1 MCIYGKEA
9 VAVIRKIISILLC
22 IALAVT
28 SFVFSAQAESSY
40 KGGAYLVT
48 SAEGAIIYNHHET
61 SFDYLTVAPE
71 GAYLNVINIR
81 DNFGYT
87 VYNSVYGW
95 VDLSNGMKFV
105 SSSPAVVDKNR
116 IEGVKGIRV
125 TRLPDKINYIEGED
139 IAELDG
145 IEVSVVFNDDKGSTM
160 PVTGY
165 TVAFPDLEEVG
176 RKEVNIYYGG
186 FNTAYMINVNKVP
199 VTGIV
204 AIKPAKTTFIE
215 GEAISFDGLEV
226 TAYFSD
232 GRDSGAGIK
241 LDKSEYTVTGVTEGD
256 TTLPPGVY
264 PVLVT
269 YKYPEIYATFNVYVS
284 GKAVTSLK
292 LLKLPSSLSL
302 YQGQSF
308 NKADFELV
316 ATYDNGT
323 SETIRDFDIQCD
335 NMQLGEHTARIYYM
349 DKYVAFDYIVYELE
363 QTGIEL
369 GDTTYVGSYAGDEPD
384 FSRLKVYNVYNS
396 GEKKLTDDYE
406 IEHQIDVY
414 TIGKYPVTVR
424 QGEYTASFEYTVAK
438 RSEIRAG
445 DVNFDGA
452 ISGADARLALRC
464 SAKIETLSSESM
476 LAADV
481 DIDGKV
487 TAADARKILRVAAGM
502 DSF

>member
-1 MCIYGKEA
+1 MVK
-9 VAVIRKIISILLC
+9 KIISIILC
-22 IALAVT
+22 IVLTVPFFAFGAN
-28 SFVFSAQAESSY
+28 AEGSY
-40 KGGAYLVT
+40 TAGAYLV
-48 SAEGAIIYNHHET
+48 SSERGAIVYSSHEA
-61 SFDYLTVAPE
+61 SFDYLTIAPE
-71 GAYLNVINIR
+71 GAYLNVIKING
-81 DNFGYT
+81 DFGYT
-87 VYNSVYGW
+87 VYNSIYGW
-95 VDLSNGMKFV
+95 VDLSSGMRFV
-105 SSSPAVVDKNR
+105 SSTPAVVDGNR

-125 TRLPDKINYIEGED
+125 TRLPDKLNYIEGED

-145 IEVSVVFNDDKGSTM
+145 LEVSVVFNDNMGSTM
-160 PVTGY
+160 PVKGY
-165 TVAFPDLEEVG
+165 TVAFPDLEIVG

-204 AIKPAKTTFIE
+204 AIKPSKTTFIE
-215 GEAISFDGLEV
+215 GEPVSLEGLEV

-241 LDKSEYTVTGVTEGD
+241 LSADEYAITGVTEGD
-256 TTLPPGVY
+256 TTLAPGIY
-264 PVLVT
+264 PVTVT
-269 YKYPEIYATFNVYVS
+269 YKYPEVFATFNVYVS

-323 SETIRDFDIQCD
+323 SETIKDFDIQCD

-349 DKYVAFDYIVYELE
+349 DKYVAFDYTVYELK

-396 GEKKLTDDYE
+396 GEKKLTEDYE
-406 IEHQIDVY
+406 TEHQIDIY
-414 TIGKYPVTVR
+414 SIGKYPVTVR
-424 QGEYTASFEYTVAK
+424 QGDYTSSFEYTVAK

-445 DVNFDGA
+445 DVNFDGTINA
-452 ISGADARLALRC
+452 ADARLALRC
-464 SAKIETLSSESM
+464 SAKLETLSSESF

-487 TAADARKILRVAAGM
+487 TAADARKILRVAANL

>member
-1 MCIYGKEA
+1 MYFCGREA
-9 VAVIRKIISILLC
+9 VGVIKKIISIILC
-22 IALAVT
+22 IALAAT
-28 SFVFSAQAESSY
+28 AFVFSANAESSY

-48 SAEGAIIYNHHET
+48 ASEGTMIYGSYET
-61 SFDYLTVAPE
+61 SFDYLTIAPE

-95 VDLSNGMKFV
+95 VDLSSGMKFV
-105 SSSPAVVDKNR
+105 SSSPAVVDNNR
-116 IEGVKGIRV
+116 IEGVKSIRV
-125 TRLPDKINYIEGED
+125 TKLPDKLNYIEGED

-145 IEVSVVFNDDKGSTM
+145 IEVSIVFDDDKGSTM

-176 RKEVNIYYGG
+176 RKEVVIYYRGYS
-186 FNTAYMINVNKVP
+186 TAYMINVNKVP

-241 LDKSEYTVTGVTEGD
+241 LDRSEYTIIGVAEGD
-256 TTLPPGVY
+256 TTLAPGVY
-264 PVLVT
+264 PVMVT
-269 YKYPEIYATFNVYVS
+269 YKYPEIFSVFNVYVS

-323 SETIRDFDIQCD
+323 SETIKDFDIQCD

-349 DKYVAFDYIVYELE
+349 DKYVAFDYIVYELQ

-406 IEHQIDVY
+406 IEHQIDVNSIGRY
-414 TIGKYPVTVR
+414 TVTVR
-424 QGEYTASFEYTVAK
+424 QGEYSASFEYTVAK

-445 DVNFDGA
+445 DVNFDGKVT
-452 ISGADARLALRC
+452 SADARLALRC
-464 SAKIETLSSESM
+464 SAQIEVLSSESI

-487 TAADARKILRVAAGM
+487 TAADARKILRVAVGM